1 MALVLLSGVG
11 EPGLSLVGSKTA
23 KNCKRKPSTHC
34 LQRSAEDMGW
44 HLGVSLGTM
53 LRSSIQFLLSG
64 SRDLDLGPLK
74 SRAPVVRSGA
84 HQGRAGAAQ
93 AAHRRKDAGIR
104 GAGLRKAQRL
114 QRTQCPV
121 PRSTICEEARP
132 KRRFVSSRTKT
143 MMSPGPAARVGV
155 LGVVGLFGPRCMFP
169 SFGPGTK

>member
-1 MALVLLSGVG
+1 
-11 EPGLSLVGSKTA
+11 
-23 KNCKRKPSTHC
+23 
-34 LQRSAEDMGW
+34 MGW

-155 LGVVGLFGPRCMFP
+155 LGVVGLFGPRCMQRLVSFVRARDKVIVLPTTPPRNVAALFP
-169 SFGPGTK
+169 ICY